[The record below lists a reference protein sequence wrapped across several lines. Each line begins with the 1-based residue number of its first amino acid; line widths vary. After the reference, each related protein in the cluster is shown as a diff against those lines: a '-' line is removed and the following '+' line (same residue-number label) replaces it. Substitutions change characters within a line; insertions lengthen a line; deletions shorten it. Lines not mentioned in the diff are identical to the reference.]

1 MGNRQKQWLVELTM
15 LVYSS
20 QGACVCVCNL
30 MCEGGSDD
38 LPTDR
43 ETI

>member
-1 MGNRQKQWLVELTM
+1 MASRVNYAGVQLTGG
-15 LVYSS
+15 L
-20 QGACVCVCNL
+20 CVCVCNL